1 MCSND
6 EYFFEGAEKLLEI
19 WFASGLEG
27 EGEEAANTEAD
38 LRKIPRAALESVL
51 KLVKCEIISFKRSPE
66 IDAYVL
72 SESSMFISRD
82 RLIIK
87 TCGSTGLLNCLEAV
101 IFLAKEVAGFDEIL
115 DVFYSR
121 KNFLRPDLQS
131 DPHRSFAVETEVL
144 DSFFDEGAAYCMGRM
159 NSDHWF
165 LYTLA
170 PAIASSRPRVRSHAD
185 QTLEVLMHGLD
196 AERMRIFTKAVSQT
210 ARQATES
217 AGIDKLLPGM
227 VIDDFL
233 FDPCGYSMN
242 GLMRGGFYVTIHVTP
257 EPEFSYVSFETNFP
271 TACHADLISRV
282 VRTFQPTS
290 FMVTLLATSGKSSTT
305 GSQASAVATI
315 VPQLKAKDFQNLGD
329 SVFAGFKMKELQT
342 SQVNDYL
349 LSFVSFTKFPS

>member
-1 MCSND
+1 MELCAPD

-19 WFASGLEG
+19 WFASGGLTDDGQDG
-27 EGEEAANTEAD
+27 ETEHEASDAD
-38 LRKIPRAALESVL
+38 LRKIPRSALESVL
-51 KLVKCEIISFKRSPE
+51 KLVRCEIISFKRSPE

-87 TCGSTGLLNCLEAV
+87 TCGNTGLLNCLDPV
-101 IFLAKEVAGFDEIL
+101 IFLAKEVAGFDEIV

-131 DPHRSFAVETEVL
+131 DPHRSFAIETEVL
-144 DSFFDEGAAYCMGRM
+144 DSYFDEGAAYCMGRM

-170 PAIASSRPRVRSHAD
+170 PAVSGAPRIRSHAD
-185 QTLEVLMHGLD
+185 QTLEVLMHGLNPEKM
-196 AERMRIFTKAVSQT
+196 AIFTKSMCQT
-210 ARQATES
+210 AKQATEMS
-217 AGIDKLLPGM
+217 GIDKLIPGA

-242 GLMRGGFYVTIHVTP
+242 GLIRGGYYMTIHVTP
-257 EPEFSYVSFETNFP
+257 EAEFSYVSFETNYP
-271 TACHADLISRV
+271 AHSYSDLIARV
-282 VRTFQPTS
+282 VKTFQPES
-290 FMVTLLATSGKSSTT
+290 FMVTLLATAGKS
-305 GSQASAVATI
+305 GASV
-315 VPQLKAKDFQNLGD
+315 VPQLKVKDFQAGNSGD
-329 SVFAGFKMKELQT
+329 SEFGAFKMKELQS

-349 LSFVSFTKFPS
+349 LTFVSFTKFPS